1 MIIFVIFFGQR
12 ADKVIILAF
21 FLFVK
26 FKLMM
31 WITLFNVH
39 ADDVFLIFGQSVR
52 IIVLEEGDRSKLM
65 KYILGKHK
73 NANRLCPVN
82 TN

>member
-1 MIIFVIFFGQR
+1 M
-12 ADKVIILAF
+12 IILAF

-39 ADDVFLIFGQSVR
+39 ADDVSLIFGHLS
-52 IIVLEEGDRSKLM
+52 ISTDH
-65 KYILGKHK
+65 ILGGGRSGEVDEIHIEE
-73 NANRLCPVN
+73 
-82 TN
+82 T

>member
-1 MIIFVIFFGQR
+1 MII
-12 ADKVIILAF
+12 LSF

-39 ADDVFLIFGQSVR
+39 ADDVSLIFGHLSISADHSLGGGRRVEDDE
-52 IIVLEEGDRSKLM
+52 IHIEE
-65 KYILGKHK
+65 
-73 NANRLCPVN
+73 
-82 TN
+82 T